1 MLLNIPPELWVPVML
16 TIANAYPLKALLR
29 SARMPGLDATL
40 RTGVESIQHGAKRV
54 HPANSSAGLTQL

>member
-29 SARMPGLDATL
+29 PARMPGLDATL
-40 RTGVESIQHGAKRV
+40 RTGVESTLHGAKRV